1 MDATP
6 VPREPGVGGYYR
18 MTSMQKD
25 HFADK
30 SSDWDIRPVPLQISA
45 AVGPLLRA
53 SLDWH
58 DGMRVMDFG
67 AGTGLLTSH
76 VAPLVAKV
84 IAVDTSPAML
94 ESLAQ
99 KQELRGVVEPRC
111 QDILIDPLGER
122 FDAIVSAMALHHV
135 PDTDRLLARFHE
147 HLKPG
152 GQLALADLDTED
164 GSFHPPDTE
173 GVFHHGFDREELA
186 SKLEAAG
193 FDAVRFQTAAEVTR
207 EDGRSYPV
215 FLVTA
220 RAQTAR

>member
-1 MDATP
+1 
-6 VPREPGVGGYYR
+6 
-18 MTSMQKD
+18 MQKD
-25 HFADK
+25 HFAEK
-30 SSDWDIRPVPLQISA
+30 SKDWDARPVPLQISA

-53 SLDWH
+53 CLDW
-58 DGMRVMDFG
+58 DAGMRVMDFG

-99 KQELRGVVEPRC
+99 KQELRDVVEPRC
-111 QDILIDPLGER
+111 QDILVEPLGER

-135 PDTDRLLARFHE
+135 PDTDRLLRRFRE
-147 HLKPG
+147 HLKSG

-173 GVFHHGFDREELA
+173 GVFHHGFDREELGRR
-186 SKLEAAG
+186 LEAAG
-193 FDAVRFQTAAEVTR
+193 FEAVRFQTAAEITR
-207 EDGRSYPV
+207 EDGRTYPV

-220 RAQTAR
+220 RAQSTR